1 MQQNLTPAQ
10 TEIVNHMQECE
21 TAFSRKLSEREA
33 ATLFDKNNEMIDFVE
48 DQNLSL
54 PYLPNASVL
63 KSLDQYKQILSQSMP
78 KLSKPFGP

>member
-1 MQQNLTPAQ
+1 MQNLTPAQ

-33 ATLFDKNNEMIDFVE
+33 STLFDKNNRIIGLVE

-54 PYLPNASVL
+54 PHLSNSGVL
-63 KSLDQYKQILSQSMP
+63 QSLDQYRQILSQHMP
-78 KLSKPFGP
+78 KFSKPFGP